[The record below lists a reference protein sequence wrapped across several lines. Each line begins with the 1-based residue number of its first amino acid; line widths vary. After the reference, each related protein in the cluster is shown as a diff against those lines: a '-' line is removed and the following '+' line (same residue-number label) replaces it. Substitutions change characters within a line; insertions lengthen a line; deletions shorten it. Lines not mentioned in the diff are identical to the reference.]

1 MATASCVTTPDWLAR
16 HGGELRPSADGRSY
30 LVYFAGDMQY
40 VVVPL
45 PVKGEFGCRVTQTIN
60 GRRLDS
66 GAAHTTFD
74 DAVRGGLEDLR
85 KTLGW

>member
-1 MATASCVTTPDWLAR
+1 MEAASSVTMPDWLAR
-16 HGGELRPSADGRSY
+16 HGGELRVSADGRSY

-45 PVKGEFGCRVTQTIN
+45 PAKGEFGCRVTQTIN

-66 GAAHTTFD
+66 GAAYATFA

>member
-1 MATASCVTTPDWLAR
+1 MAVTAPDWLTR
-16 HGGELRPSADGRSY
+16 HGGTLRPGYDARSWAVLFDGEPQY
-30 LVYFAGDMQY
+30 LLIPKPAGGKFTCEVM
-40 VVVPL
+40 
-45 PVKGEFGCRVTQTIN
+45 QTIN

-66 GAAHTTFD
+66 GGIYPTAD